1 MAQDWDATA
10 DVVVVGYGG
19 AGAAA
24 ALAARES
31 GADVLALDR
40 YLGGGATN
48 LSGGIVYAGGGT
60 RIQRAAGVEDDTE
73 NMFSYLRREV
83 GDVVSEETLRR
94 FCEQSPA
101 MIDWLMDH
109 GVPFDPSLCPF
120 KTSYPTDD
128 YYLYFS
134 GSENSGGFRDAATP
148 RQRGHRAHGPGVS
161 GKKLYGPLAASAAAH
176 GVRVR
181 TGTRVT
187 GLVVEDG
194 RVVGVEA
201 VTIEDAPSAVRR
213 RFAVL
218 TRISAKPGVYHQGLR
233 AAMQRLLDR
242 IEHRHGRPIR
252 IRARSGVVLS
262 TGGFIANGAMVR
274 EHAPGY
280 PWAQGLPLGTAGDDG
295 SGIELGR
302 SVGGATDRMDSLSNW
317 RFIAPPSAYLGALA
331 VDVDGRRMVDES
343 RYGAA
348 LGAAIAEAPGHRAW
362 LLVDADLA
370 ARAREQ
376 LGDQTVWFQ
385 RLQLERLLRIGSV
398 SAPTV
403 EEAARRAGGDPAGLR
418 RTVDAHND
426 AIAQGRPDPLG
437 KPDDL
442 RRPAVA
448 APFTLLDISFTDR
461 MTYPMPMLTLGGLVV
476 DEDSGA
482 VRTAAGATVDGL
494 FAAGR
499 TAVGICSNSYVSG
512 LSLADCVFSGRRA
525 GSHAAAAPS
534 GARDGA

>member
-1 MAQDWDATA
+1 MTEEWDATA

-19 AGAAA
+19 AGVAA

-48 LSGGIVYAGGGT
+48 LSGGVVYAGGGT
-60 RIQRAAGVEDDTE
+60 RIQRAAGVDDDAE
-73 NMFSYLRREV
+73 NMFSYLQREV
-83 GDVVSEETLRR
+83 GDAVSEETLRR
-94 FCEQSPA
+94 FCAQSPA
-101 MIDWLMDH
+101 MIDWLTGH

-134 GSENSGGFRDAATP
+134 GSENSGGFREAAAP
-148 RQRGHRAHGPGVS
+148 RPRGHRAHGPGVS

-176 GVRVR
+176 GVRLR

-187 GLVVEDG
+187 GLVVEAG

-201 VTIEDAPSAVRR
+201 VTVDHASPGVRR
-213 RFAVL
+213 RFAAL

-233 AAMQRLLDR
+233 AAMQRLIAR
-242 IEHRHGRPIR
+242 IERRHGRPIR
-252 IRARSGVVLS
+252 VRARSGVILS

-274 EHAPGY
+274 EHAPDY
-280 PWAQGLPLGTAGDDG
+280 PWHQGLPLGTAGDDG
-295 SGIELGR
+295 SGIALGR

-331 VDVDGRRMVDES
+331 VDVHGRRMVDES

-348 LGAAIAEAPGHRAW
+348 LGAAIAEAPRHRAW

-370 ARAREQ
+370 ARARRQIGE
-376 LGDQTVWFQ
+376 QTVWFQ

-398 SAPTV
+398 SAATV
-403 EEAARRAGGDPAGLR
+403 EEAATRAGIDPAGLR
-418 RTVDAHND
+418 RTVDAHNG
-426 AIAQGRPDPLG
+426 AIAQGLPDPLG

-442 RRPAVA
+442 RSPART

-461 MTYPMPMLTLGGLVV
+461 LGYPMPMLTLGGLVV
-476 DEDSGA
+476 DEETGA
-482 VRTAAGATVDGL
+482 VRTEQGEAVDGL
-494 FAAGR
+494 YAAGR

-512 LSLADCVFSGRRA
+512 LSLADCIFSGRRA
-525 GSHAAAAPS
+525 GAAAAS
-534 GARDGA
+534 A

>member
-10 DVVVVGYGG
+10 DVVVVGFGG

-24 ALAARES
+24 ALAAREA

-60 RIQRAAGVEDDTE
+60 RIQRAAGVEDDAD
-73 NMFSYLRREV
+73 NMLAYLRLEV
-83 GDVVSEETLRR
+83 GDAVSESTLRR

-101 MIDWLMDH
+101 MIDWLIKH

-201 VTIEDAPSAVRR
+201 RTIENAPAAVRR
-213 RFAVL
+213 RFALL

-233 AAMQRLLDR
+233 ATMQRLLAR
-242 IEHRHGRPIR
+242 IERHHGRPIR

-280 PWAQGLPLGTAGDDG
+280 PWTQGLPLGTAGDDG
-295 SGIELGR
+295 SGITLGR
-302 SVGGATDRMDSLSNW
+302 SVGGATDRMDSLSTW
-317 RFIAPPSAYLGALA
+317 RFVAPPSGYLGALA
-331 VDVDGRRMVDES
+331 VDAHGRRMVDES

-348 LGAAIAEAPGHRAW
+348 LGAAVADAPGHRAW
-362 LLVDADLA
+362 MLVDAVLA
-370 ARAREQ
+370 ARVREQ
-376 LGDQTVWFQ
+376 VGEQTVWFQ
-385 RLQLERLLRIGSV
+385 RLQLERLLRIGSI
-398 SAPTV
+398 SAPTL
-403 EEAARRAGGDPAGLR
+403 EEAATRAGIDPAGLR
-418 RTVDAHND
+418 RTVDTHND
-426 AIAQGRPDPLG
+426 AIAQGLPDPFG

-442 RRPAVA
+442 RRPVLA
-448 APFTLLDISFTDR
+448 APFALLDISFTDR

-476 DEDSGA
+476 DENSGA
-482 VRTAAGATVDGL
+482 VRTDAGTAIPGL

-499 TAVGICSNSYVSG
+499 TALGICSNSYVSG
-512 LSLADCVFSGRRA
+512 LSLADCIFSGRRA
-525 GSHAAAAPS
+525 GAAAVTPS
-534 GARDGA
+534 DALDGA

>member
-1 MAQDWDATA
+1 MAQDWDAAA
-10 DVVVVGYGG
+10 DVVVVGFGG

-24 ALAARES
+24 ALAAREA

-60 RIQRAAGVEDDTE
+60 RIQRAAGVEDDVDT
-73 NMFSYLRREV
+73 MLAYLRLEV
-83 GDVVSEETLRR
+83 GDAVSEETLRR

-101 MIDWLMDH
+101 MIDWLMSH

-134 GSENSGGFRDAATP
+134 GSENSGGFREAASP

-176 GVRVR
+176 GVRLR
-181 TGTRVT
+181 TGTRAT

-201 VTIEDAPSAVRR
+201 VTIEGAPAAVRR

-233 AAMQRLLDR
+233 AAMQRLLAR
-242 IEHRHGRPIR
+242 IERRHGRPIR
-252 IRARSGVVLS
+252 IRARSGVILS

-274 EHAPGY
+274 QHAPDY

-331 VDVDGRRMVDES
+331 VDADGRRMVDES

-348 LGAAIAEAPGHRAW
+348 MGAAIAEAPGHRAW
-362 LLVDADLA
+362 LLVDAELA
-370 ARAREQ
+370 ARARAQIGE
-376 LGDQTVWFQ
+376 QTVWFQ

-403 EEAARRAGGDPAGLR
+403 EEAAARAGVDPAGLR
-418 RTVDAHND
+418 RTVDAHNQ
-426 AIAQGRPDPLG
+426 AIAQGRPDPFG

-442 RRPAVA
+442 RRPALA
-448 APFTLLDISFTDR
+448 APFSLLDISFTDR

-476 DEDSGA
+476 DELTGA
-482 VRTAAGATVDGL
+482 VTTSAGESIPGL
-494 FAAGR
+494 YAAGR
-499 TAVGICSNSYVSG
+499 TAIGLCANSYVSG
-512 LSLADCVFSGRRA
+512 LSIADCVFSGRRA
-525 GSHAAAAPS
+525 AEHAVELEPTASP
-534 GARDGA
+534 

>member
-1 MAQDWDATA
+1 MAQDWDTTA
-10 DVVVVGYGG
+10 DVVVVGFGG

-24 ALAARES
+24 ALAAREA

-60 RIQRAAGVEDDTE
+60 RIQRAAGVDDDVE
-73 NMFSYLRREV
+73 NMLAYLRLEV
-83 GDVVSEETLRR
+83 GDAVSDETLRR

-101 MIDWLMDH
+101 MIDWLMGH
-109 GVPFDPSLCPF
+109 GVPFDPALCPF

-134 GSENSGGFRDAATP
+134 GSENSGGFREAAAP

-201 VTIEDAPSAVRR
+201 RTIENAPAAVRR
-213 RFAVL
+213 RFALL

-233 AAMQRLLDR
+233 ATMQRLLDR
-242 IEHRHGRPIR
+242 IERRHGRPIR

-262 TGGFIANGAMVR
+262 TGGFIANGAMVG

-280 PWAQGLPLGTAGDDG
+280 PWSQGLPLGTAGDDG
-295 SGIELGR
+295 SGIRLGV
-302 SVGGATDRMDSLSNW
+302 SAGGATDRMDSLSNW
-317 RFIAPPSAYLGALA
+317 RFIAPPSGYLGALA
-331 VDVDGRRMVDES
+331 VDADGHRMVDES

-348 LGAAIAEAPGHRAW
+348 LGAAIADAPGHRAW

-370 ARAREQ
+370 ARVRAQIGE
-376 LGDQTVWFQ
+376 QTVWFQ

-403 EEAARRAGGDPAGLR
+403 EEAATRAGIDPAGLR
-418 RTVDAHND
+418 RTVDAHNE
-426 AIAQGRPDPLG
+426 AIAQGLPDPFG

-442 RRPAVA
+442 RRPATT

-482 VRTAAGATVDGL
+482 VRTDAGTAIPGL

-512 LSLADCVFSGRRA
+512 LSLADCIFSGRRA
-525 GSHAAAAPS
+525 GAAAVAPS
-534 GARDGA
+534 DALDGA

>member
-1 MAQDWDATA
+1 MAQNWDTTA
-10 DVVVVGYGG
+10 DVVVIGYGG
-19 AGAAA
+19 AGVAA
-24 ALAARES
+24 ALAARET

-60 RIQRAAGVEDDTE
+60 RIQRAAGIEDDVE
-73 NMFSYLRREV
+73 NMFSYLRLEV
-83 GDVVSEETLRR
+83 GDAVSEATLRR

-101 MIDWLMDH
+101 MIDWLMTH

-134 GSENSGGFRDAATP
+134 GSENSGGFRDAAVP

-176 GVRVR
+176 GVRLR

-201 VTIEDAPSAVRR
+201 VTIEGAPAAVRR
-213 RFAVL
+213 RFALL

-233 AAMQRLLDR
+233 ATMQRLLAR
-242 IEHRHGRPIR
+242 IERRHGRPIR
-252 IRARSGVVLS
+252 VHARAGVVLS

-274 EHAPGY
+274 AHAPGY
-280 PWAQGLPLGTAGDDG
+280 PWDQGLPLGTAGDDG

-302 SVGGATDRMDSLSNW
+302 SVGAVTDRMDSLSNW

-331 VDVDGRRMVDES
+331 VDAHGRRMVDES

-348 LGAAIAEAPGHRAW
+348 LGAAIADAPGHRAW

-370 ARAREQ
+370 TAARAQ
-376 LGDQTVWFQ
+376 IGDQTVWFQ

-403 EEAARRAGGDPAGLR
+403 EEAARRAGIDPAGLR
-418 RTVDAHND
+418 RTVDAHNE
-426 AIAQGRPDPLG
+426 AIAHGRPDPFG

-442 RRPAVA
+442 RRPAAA

-461 MTYPMPMLTLGGLVV
+461 MSYPMPMLTLGGLVV
-476 DEDSGA
+476 DEETGA
-482 VRTAAGATVDGL
+482 VRTTAGGTVDGL
-494 FAAGR
+494 YAAGR
-499 TAVGICSNSYVSG
+499 TAVGVCSNSYVSG
-512 LSLADCVFSGRRA
+512 LSLADCIFSGRRA
-525 GSHAAAAPS
+525 GAAAVTN
-534 GARDGA
+534 GRTHEDV